1 MGYQDK
7 FVGTTSDSIL
17 NTEKFGFYGTVS
29 RELAYILEQV
39 NDVIRAVHEMLW
51 WCEGKR
57 SVKMIFNIVG
67 EN

>member
-7 FVGTTSDSIL
+7 FVGTTSDSTL

-39 NDVIRAVHEMLW
+39 NDVIRAVHEGCNFMVVLRK
-51 WCEGKR
+51 EISKDD
-57 SVKMIFNIVG
+57 F
-67 EN
+67 